1 MFKIIEIIIISAAG
15 AGAIF
20 FFVWYMIKE
29 VKGKNKCAGCAAFD
43 YCEEYKKKANKIND
57 CKERVN

>member
-15 AGAIF
+15 AGAIVF
-20 FFVWYMIKE
+20 FIWYMIKE

-43 YCEEYKKKANKIND
+43 YCKESKKKENKNNE
-57 CKERVN
+57 CKERIK